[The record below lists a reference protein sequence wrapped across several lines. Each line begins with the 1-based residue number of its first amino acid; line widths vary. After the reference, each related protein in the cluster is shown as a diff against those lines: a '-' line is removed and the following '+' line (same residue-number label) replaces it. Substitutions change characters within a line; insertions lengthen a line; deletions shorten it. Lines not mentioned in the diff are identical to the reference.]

1 MFPRSDAGVR
11 AVAFAQCARTI
22 GPAPT
27 HLLLTA
33 EIVNERLA
41 EARSIRYAL
50 SADLMLRF
58 LMTPNHPVAKS
69 PGRFDDQS
77 VGDRDHDGNSIA
89 GRRISEFLHG
99 LFDRE
104 RAGPLARRKLLEA
117 RQMLGHDRLRWND
130 HKRMLNEPSHVV
142 ARFILRSLEGIG
154 SQVEQF
160 GQAQTASMARTR
172 HRDHALSAP
181 GIPPST
187 DHSAGQ
193 QGCRRQSS
201 RKTRGRM
208 MPDADSADAADADS
222 PHMGEAAA
230 EVAAAVEAA

>member
-1 MFPRSDAGVR
+1 LVFPRSDAGVG
-11 AVAFAQCARTI
+11 AAAFAQCARTI
-22 GPAPT
+22 GPTPT

-58 LMTPNHPVAKS
+58 LMTPNLPVA
-69 PGRFDDQS
+69 FVDQS

-89 GRRISEFLHG
+89 GRRISEFLQG

-104 RAGPLARRKLLEA
+104 QAGPLARRKLLEA

-130 HKRMLNEPSHVV
+130 HKRMLNEPSHAV

-160 GQAQTASMARTR
+160 GQAQLHQWLGPDIETMRSLLQECRLPLIIAQASKVAVVSPVEKL
-172 HRDHALSAP
+172 A
-181 GIPPST
+181 
-187 DHSAGQ
+187 AG
-193 QGCRRQSS
+193 
-201 RKTRGRM
+201 
-208 MPDADSADAADADS
+208 
-222 PHMGEAAA
+222 
-230 EVAAAVEAA
+230 